1 MAYATFSSCSKS
13 SIRQKPSVCISKF
26 HWDNFWTKSGYIE
39 NTNQGFKDKNNQTW
53 TIQRLFD
60 NFTACFKKIIEPEPE
75 KEKNISTPIFIA
87 NSVVSREWGQFPV
100 IANIEWTNVEHIL
113 LFCKENRI
121 CFYKDKTFLDPSAVT
136 CKQLYPFIPLIHE
149 IRGCMVEGC

>member
-75 KEKNISTPIFIA
+75 KEKKHLHTHLYSQFCCLTRMRAISGNCQYRMNERRTHTPFLPGKS
-87 NSVVSREWGQFPV
+87 N
-100 IANIEWTNVEHIL
+100 L
-113 LFCKENRI
+113 LLQRQDLLRPQCS
-121 CFYKDKTFLDPSAVT
+121 Y
-136 CKQLYPFIPLIHE
+136 
-149 IRGCMVEGC
+149 M